1 VNITPTTLKDCVIIE
16 PKVFTD
22 SRGIFFESFNK
33 KILEK
38 ELNTQLTFVQDN
50 HSVSVKGAL
59 RGLHFQK
66 GNKSQAKLVRV
77 VQGAVLD
84 VVVDLRKDSPT
95 FKKHFKTVL
104 TSESRHMIYIP
115 KGMAHGFIAVQN
127 NTVFLYKCD
136 SYYDKESE
144 SGIFYNDPDLNIDWE
159 FDSDQLILSDKDREL
174 PLLKDL
180 DL

>member
-1 VNITPTTLKDCVIIE
+1 MNIITTGLKDCVIIE

-22 SRGIFFESFNK
+22 SRGVFFESYNK
-33 KILEK
+33 RILEK
-38 ELNTQLTFVQDN
+38 ELNTKLTFVQDN

-66 GNKSQAKLVRV
+66 GDKAQAKLVRV
-77 VQGAVLD
+77 IQGAVLD

-95 FKKHFKTVL
+95 FKNHFKFVL
-104 TSESRHMIYIP
+104 TSESREMLYIP
-115 KGMAHGFIAVQN
+115 KGMAHGFIALQD

-159 FDSDQLILSDKDREL
+159 IDSSKLILSDKDRKL